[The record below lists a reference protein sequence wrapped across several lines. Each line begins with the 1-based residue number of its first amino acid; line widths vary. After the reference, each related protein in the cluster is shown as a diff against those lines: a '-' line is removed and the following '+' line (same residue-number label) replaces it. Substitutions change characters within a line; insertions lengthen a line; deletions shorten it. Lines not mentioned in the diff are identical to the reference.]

1 MKRSIGTFGL
11 VVLTSALCIAVPQSI
26 AQESPKI
33 PRVAYVYLFNV
44 GPSAPWVQ
52 PFRERMRELGW
63 QDGTNVRIE
72 EYNAHGNGD
81 KLLSIMKDLADS
93 KVDVIL
99 AVCTPETKAAMRA
112 TSTIP
117 IVVAATGDAVKSG
130 LVQSYSRPGGNVTGV
145 SGQLLELSAKR
156 MELLKET
163 YPALRNVT
171 ALWNPARGDNAAEV
185 EAMKGA
191 AGKLGVTLESQ
202 QVRDPQELDVVLNAM
217 VRGPGW
223 GLTDA
228 GDSML
233 SSEHGVI
240 LKFAAFNRMPAIY
253 DDREY
258 VDAGGLMSYGPNL
271 ANQHRRAAE
280 YVDKILR
287 GAKPADLPM
296 EQPTK
301 FELVINLK
309 TAKAL
314 GLAIPQPLL
323 LRADEVIQ

>member
-1 MKRSIGTFGL
+1 MKRATIACGL
-11 VVLTSALCIAVPQSI
+11 VLALTFCVVVPQAVS
-26 AQESPKI
+26 QQPTKI

-52 PFRERMRELGW
+52 PFRSRMQELGW

-72 EYNAHGNGD
+72 EYDAKGSGD
-81 KLLSIMKDLADS
+81 KLLAIMQSLADS

-130 LVQSYSRPGGNVTGV
+130 LVKSYSRPGGNVTGV

-156 MELLKET
+156 MEMLKET
-163 YPALRNVT
+163 FPTVRNVT

-185 EAMKGA
+185 ESMKGTA
-191 AGKLGVTLESQ
+191 VALGIVLDSQ
-202 QVRDPQELDVVLNAM
+202 QVRDPQELDVVLSTMA
-217 VRGPGW
+217 RGPGRA
-223 GLTDA
+223 LTDS

-233 SSEHGVI
+233 SSQHDAIV
-240 LKFAAFNRMPAIY
+240 KFAAANKIPAIY

-271 ANQHRRAAE
+271 SSQHRRAAE

-296 EQPTK
+296 QQPTK
-301 FELVINLK
+301 FELVINVK

-314 GLAIPQPLL
+314 GLTVPQSLL
-323 LRADEVIQ
+323 LRADDVIQ